1 MSIQHL
7 QNHFD
12 LVINFCEFIQH
23 HPEYFPKETPDNIEA
38 LMINA
43 NQLLIAS
50 RDAFMQ
56 NSDERTLCEQY
67 LTKLVQL
74 SHVLTLNVAQISD
87 EASIYVQEY
96 DKCMAAL
103 KHITL
108 AVRLHFLLLDLTEI
122 VKDQ

>member
-12 LVINFCEFIQH
+12 LVIKFCEFIRH
-23 HPEYFPKETPDNIEA
+23 HPEYFPKETPENIEA